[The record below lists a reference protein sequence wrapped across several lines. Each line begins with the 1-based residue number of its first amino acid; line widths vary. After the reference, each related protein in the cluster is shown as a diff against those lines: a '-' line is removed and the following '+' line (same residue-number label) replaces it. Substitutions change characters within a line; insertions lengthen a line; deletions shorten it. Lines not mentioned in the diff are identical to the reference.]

1 MARQRTEPEKSPR
14 QRDALDAA
22 LQRTKVPHKLSLS
35 DIVWLLL
42 TKQPRELSS
51 VKLTRNAK
59 GDTQIEVTVYPG
71 ETEEV
76 ATVFDAERIA
86 KDIFNR
92 LRATY
97 PMGDGTVGSPL
108 VEQPEPAASAAAA
121 KGDEK
126 AGQK

>member
-1 MARQRTEPEKSPR
+1 MARKRTEPDRTPR
-14 QRDALDAA
+14 ERDELQKALA
-22 LQRTKVPHKLSLS
+22 RTKVPHKLSLS

-59 GDTQIEVTVYPG
+59 GDTQIEVSVYPG
-71 ETEEV
+71 DTEEV
-76 ATVFDAERIA
+76 ATVFDAERVA

-97 PMGDGTVGSPL
+97 PMSDGTVGT
-108 VEQPEPAASAAAA
+108 PAV
-121 KGDEK
+121 GNPEK
-126 AGQK
+126 AGRSAARHLTDAGGKA

>member
-1 MARQRTEPEKSPR
+1 MARQRTEPERNPR
-14 QRDALDAA
+14 ERDELDKALA
-22 LQRTKVPHKLSLS
+22 RTKVPHKLSLS

-97 PMGDGTVGSPL
+97 PMGDGTVGSP
-108 VEQPEPAASAAAA
+108 VRDDTERAASAAAA
-121 KGDEK
+121 IAHSQAK
-126 AGQK
+126 AK